1 MKEKKTTIFII
12 LTILWI
18 CVIWG
23 HSLMPASAS
32 TEESSF
38 FLDLLASIIPISD
51 MDLGMTL
58 IRKLAHFTEYAILA
72 ILLTVDFHNLVKDK
86 VSKVIFPLFSGL
98 LTAQIDETIQLFV
111 EGRSGQVTDVW
122 IDFAGVCFA
131 AAITCVIMFK
141 RQRNN

>member
-12 LTILWI
+12 LTILWV

-23 HSLMPASAS
+23 HSLMPAVAS

-38 FLDLLASIIPISD
+38 FLDILASIIPISD

-72 ILLTVDFHNLVKDK
+72 ILLTIDFHNLVKDK
-86 VSKVIFPLFSGL
+86 ASKVIFPLFSGL

>member
-23 HSLMPASAS
+23 HSLMPAVASAN
-32 TEESSF
+32 ESSY
-38 FLDLLASIIPISD
+38 FLDLLAAIFPIKD